1 MNGSAIAEVG
11 DPVGALHKEL
21 LDTQVSWFSLESS
34 ISQVSIQ
41 EIENKN
47 NIQSFI
53 WKGLNSE
60 LGAYQVMKKCY
71 RCWPSR

>member
-21 LDTQVSWFSLESS
+21 LDTQVSWFS
-34 ISQVSIQ
+34 QVSIQ

-47 NIQSFI
+47 NVQSFI

-60 LGAYQVMKKCY
+60 LGAYQVMKKRY